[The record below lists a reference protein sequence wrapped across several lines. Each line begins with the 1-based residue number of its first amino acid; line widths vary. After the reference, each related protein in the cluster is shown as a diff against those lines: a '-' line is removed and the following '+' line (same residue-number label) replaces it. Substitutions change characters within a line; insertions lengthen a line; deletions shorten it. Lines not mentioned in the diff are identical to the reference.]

1 MALEAQRKLLDSLM
15 GKDRNGDIVH
25 TTKHFTDDDVCKN
38 YLCGLCPNDLFGN
51 TKMDDGECPKK
62 HSDVLRQDY
71 EASLKSGERYP
82 YERDLMVCL
91 EGIVQDCDRKIER
104 AKQRIQNTPGDQE
117 TANKAAAVQALY
129 AKAQE
134 LGEEGKIQESE
145 ELLAKA
151 EEMKKE
157 QVSEIFFLFFLF

>member
-1 MALEAQRKLLDSLM
+1 MDAQRKLLDSLM
-15 GKDRNGDIVH
+15 GKNRNGDIAN
-25 TTKHFTDDDVCKN
+25 TTKHFTDGDVCKN

-51 TKMDDGECPKK
+51 TKMDCGECPKK

-71 EASLKSGERYP
+71 EAAVKSGERFP
-82 YERDLMVCL
+82 YERDLLVTL

-104 AKQRIQNTPGDQE
+104 AKQRVQNTPSDQE
-117 TANKAAAVQALY
+117 TANKAAEVQALY
-129 AKAQE
+129 TKAQE

-151 EEMKKE
+151 EEMRRQ
-157 QVSEIFFLFFLF
+157 QVRH